1 MIPLFHHK
9 ESPCA
14 PKDQRALEFYGL
26 IGLVLMGFMFWGAR
40 FFLAVFFTGT
50 LFSLRELAR
59 AMGYGRNVALSAAFI
74 FATAI
79 VPCAAAGGRRTQTR
93 GPRVSSP

>member
-14 PKDQRALEFYGL
+14 PKGQRALEFYGL

-40 FFLAVFFTGT
+40 SFLAVFFTGT
-50 LFSLRELAR
+50 LFS
-59 AMGYGRNVALSAAFI
+59 MS
-74 FATAI
+74 
-79 VPCAAAGGRRTQTR
+79 
-93 GPRVSSP
+93 